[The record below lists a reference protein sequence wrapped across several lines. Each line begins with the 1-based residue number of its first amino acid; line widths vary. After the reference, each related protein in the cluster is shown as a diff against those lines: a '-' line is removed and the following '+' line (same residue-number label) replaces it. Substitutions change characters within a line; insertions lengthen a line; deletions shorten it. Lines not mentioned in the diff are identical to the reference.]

1 MNVIHS
7 AAEKLSNPPRH
18 TRPRSSI
25 QVSVSECFQY
35 LQAKKY
41 KEVRGIWILNRVED
55 DEYGYGKDGKANER
69 HT

>member
-1 MNVIHS
+1 
-7 AAEKLSNPPRH
+7 
-18 TRPRSSI
+18 
-25 QVSVSECFQY
+25 VSVSECFQY
-35 LQAKKY
+35 LQPKEC